1 MTGLEKM
8 RNQILDEAKSLAEA
22 KVSDAENQAQEILE
36 AAKAE
41 AAKTAAGISQKSEAD
56 VANYTERIA
65 SSIDLQRRTRVLSA
79 KQEVIAE
86 VLNKAYEKLKA
97 METADYFAMMMK
109 ILDKYVLAQAGEI
122 YFSQADVNRMPA
134 DCRAEIEKIAKAK
147 GGSLKIC
154 SQEKGI
160 EGGFVLAY
168 GGIEENCTLRAMFDA
183 KRDELSDE
191 AHRLLFS

>member
-8 RNQILDEAKSLAEA
+8 KNQILDEAKSLAEA

-122 YFSQADVNRMPA
+122 YFSQADVNRMPV

>member
-8 RNQILDEAKSLAEA
+8 KNQILDEAKSLAEA

-56 VANYTERIA
+56 VANYTERIT

>member
-8 RNQILDEAKSLAEA
+8 KNQILDEAKSLAEA

-154 SQEKGI
+154 SKEKGI

>member
-8 RNQILDEAKSLAEA
+8 KNQILDEAKSLAEA

-36 AAKAE
+36 AAKAG
-41 AAKTAAGISQKSEAD
+41 AAKSAAGTSQKSEAD

-65 SSIDLQRRTRVLSA
+65 PSIDLQRRTRVLSA

>member
-8 RNQILDEAKSLAEA
+8 KNQILDEAKSLAEA

-97 METADYFAMMMK
+97 METAYYFAMMMK

>member
-8 RNQILDEAKSLAEA
+8 KNQILDEAKSLAEA

-134 DCRAEIEKIAKAK
+134 DCRAESEKIAKAK

>member
-8 RNQILDEAKSLAEA
+8 KNQILDEAKSLAEA

-183 KRDELSDE
+183 KRDELADE

>member
-8 RNQILDEAKSLAEA
+8 KNQILDEAKSLAEA

-134 DCRAEIEKIAKAK
+134 DGRAEIEKIAKAK

>member
-8 RNQILDEAKSLAEA
+8 KNQILDEAKSLAEA

-56 VANYTERIA
+56 VANYKERIA

>member
-8 RNQILDEAKSLAEA
+8 KNQILDEAKSLAEA

-65 SSIDLQRRTRVLSA
+65 SSIALQRRTRVLSA

>member
-8 RNQILDEAKSLAEA
+8 KNQILDEAKSLAEA

-65 SSIDLQRRTRVLSA
+65 SSIDLQRRTKVLSA

>member
-8 RNQILDEAKSLAEA
+8 KNQILDEAKSLAEA

-168 GGIEENCTLRAMFDA
+168 GGIEENCTLRALFDA

>member
-8 RNQILDEAKSLAEA
+8 KNKILDEAKSLAEA

>member
-8 RNQILDEAKSLAEA
+8 KNQILDEAKSLAEA

-97 METADYFAMMMK
+97 METADYCAMMMK
-109 ILDKYVLAQAGEI
+109 ILDKDVLAQAGEI

-168 GGIEENCTLRAMFDA
+168 GGIEENCTLREMFDA

>member
-8 RNQILDEAKSLAEA
+8 KNQILDEAKSLAEA
-22 KVSDAENQAQEILE
+22 KVLDAENQAQEILE

>member
-8 RNQILDEAKSLAEA
+8 KNQILDEAKSLAEA

>member
-8 RNQILDEAKSLAEA
+8 KNQILDEAKSLAEA

-122 YFSQADVNRMPA
+122 YFSQADVNRMTA

>member
-8 RNQILDEAKSLAEA
+8 KNQILDEAKSLAEA

-160 EGGFVLAY
+160 
-168 GGIEENCTLRAMFDA
+168 
-183 KRDELSDE
+183 
-191 AHRLLFS
+191 

>member
-8 RNQILDEAKSLAEA
+8 KNQILDEAKSLAEA

-122 YFSQADVNRMPA
+122 YFSQADVNL
-134 DCRAEIEKIAKAK
+134 
-147 GGSLKIC
+147 SLIH
-154 SQEKGI
+154 I
-160 EGGFVLAY
+160 
-168 GGIEENCTLRAMFDA
+168 
-183 KRDELSDE
+183 
-191 AHRLLFS
+191 

>member
-8 RNQILDEAKSLAEA
+8 KNQILDEAKSLAEA

-160 EGGFVLAY
+160 KGGFVLAY

>member
-8 RNQILDEAKSLAEA
+8 KNQILDEAKSLAEA

-134 DCRAEIEKIAKAK
+134 DCRAGIEKIAKAK

>member
-1 MTGLEKM
+1 
-8 RNQILDEAKSLAEA
+8 
-22 KVSDAENQAQEILE
+22 
-36 AAKAE
+36 
-41 AAKTAAGISQKSEAD
+41 
-56 VANYTERIA
+56 
-65 SSIDLQRRTRVLSA
+65 
-79 KQEVIAE
+79 
-86 VLNKAYEKLKA
+86 

-183 KRDELSDE
+183 KEMNCRT
-191 AHRLLFS
+191 RLIGCCFRRV

>member
-8 RNQILDEAKSLAEA
+8 KNQILDEAKSLAEA

-56 VANYTERIA
+56 VANYKERIA

-109 ILDKYVLAQAGEI
+109 ILDKYVLAQVGEI

>member
-8 RNQILDEAKSLAEA
+8 KNQILDEAKSLAEA

-134 DCRAEIEKIAKAK
+134 ACRAEIEKIAKAK